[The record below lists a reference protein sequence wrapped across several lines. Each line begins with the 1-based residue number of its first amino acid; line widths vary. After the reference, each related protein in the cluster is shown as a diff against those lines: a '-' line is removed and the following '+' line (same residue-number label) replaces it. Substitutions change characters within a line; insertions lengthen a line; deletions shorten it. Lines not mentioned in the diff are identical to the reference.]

1 MPGKTAV
8 CLLCK
13 KLELCSTEHS
23 SEVKMSEESPI
34 NRAASWVFFFLLFNI
49 HLDKRGIS
57 LDKFEFL
64 LG

>member
-34 NRAASWVFFFLLFNI
+34 NRAASWVVFFLLFNI
-49 HLDKRGIS
+49 HLDKREIS
-57 LDKFEFL
+57 
-64 LG
+64 